1 MMRCYMN
8 YKCRSCGLMTL
19 KPVTI
24 TVQDAPS
31 LTFCVKHAKKAMR
44 KVKYTAKR
52 YQNCETEKCAN
63 LASGSFDGVCYCHK
77 HLKRAVG
84 RA

>member
-1 MMRCYMN
+1 MSRGYMN
-8 YKCRSCGLMTL
+8 YKCRSCGLITA

-24 TVQDAPS
+24 TVQDAAS
-31 LTFCVKHAKKAMR
+31 QTFCVKHAKKALR
-44 KVKYTAKR
+44 TLKYTPKR
-52 YQNCETEKCAN
+52 YQNCELDKCAN
-63 LASGSFDGVCYCHK
+63 LASGSYDGVCYCHK